1 MKYHVFCISLLLAS
15 TMVFAEDNK
24 VINEAADA
32 AEPITAPLPPT
43 LPSQLQSGEALE
55 PEVTI
60 RKGEEEVIEEYRLGG
75 RLYMVKIT
83 PSIGPAYYLIDSDG
97 DGELDVREDEIT
109 NSAVPQWVLFSW

>member
-1 MKYHVFCISLLLAS
+1 MKYHILCLSLLLVA
-15 TMVFAEDNK
+15 TVAFAEDNE
-24 VINEAADA
+24 VIKEAADA
-32 AEPITAPLPPT
+32 GEPIEAPMPPT
-43 LPSQLQSGEALE
+43 LPPQLQSGEALE

-109 NSAVPQWVLFSW
+109 NSSVPQWVLFSW